1 MVFSSVE
8 FIFIF
13 LPVCLAGYY
22 LIGKKHRTARNA
34 FLLVMS
40 LAFYAS
46 GEPKFVLVMMLS
58 IAVNYAMA
66 LLVDSCCGKKNLKT
80 MLLVLAIA
88 LDLALLFYYKYIWF
102 AINTLNRAFKLN
114 IDYIYVALP
123 LGISFFTFQEM
134 SYIIDV
140 YRKKV
145 PVQRNPLI
153 VALYV
158 AFFPQLIAGPI
169 VRYSDIQEEIISR
182 DENAGNFSKGVTRFA
197 EGLAKKTIL
206 ANNLAI
212 ASDYAFN
219 LNPEFLGT
227 GVAWIGAVA
236 YSLQIFFDFS
246 GYSDM
251 AIGLGRMFGFHILE
265 NFNFPY
271 ISKSISEF
279 WRRWHISLSSWF
291 RDYVYIPLG
300 GSRKGN
306 VYLNLLAVFAL
317 TGLWH
322 GASWTFAVWGLW
334 NGFFVV
340 AERFAEKRMH
350 LKIPKAIGHVYTLLV
365 CVIGWVFFRAI
376 GMQEAFTYIK
386 CMFVFTEGIANDA
399 LYALS
404 DFGPIILIS
413 VLFSIPLI
421 KKEKMPEPVRIACT
435 AILLVLGMIFVVS
448 GTYNPFIYFNF

>member
-13 LPVCLAGYY
+13 LPICLIGYY
-22 LIGKKHRTARNA
+22 LISKKHRTARNA

-40 LAFYAS
+40 LAFYAA
-46 GEPKFVLVMMLS
+46 GEPKFVAVMVAS
-58 IAVNYAMA
+58 IVINYGMA
-66 LLVDSCCGKKNLKT
+66 LLIASAEGNRRAGT
-80 MLLVLAIA
+80 AILALALA

-102 AINTLNRAFKLN
+102 AIDTLNRAFKLSL
-114 IDYIYVALP
+114 DYIYVTLP
-123 LGISFFTFQEM
+123 IVISFFTFQEM
-134 SYIIDV
+134 SYVIDV
-140 YRKKV
+140 YRGKV
-145 PVQRNPLI
+145 PVQKNPLI

-169 VRYSDIQEEIISR
+169 VRYSDICEEIQSR
-182 DENAGNFSKGVTRFA
+182 KETADDFAYGITRFA

-206 ANNLAI
+206 ANNLAV
-212 ASDYAFN
+212 AADYAFN
-219 LNPEFLGT
+219 LRPELLGT

-236 YSLQIFFDFS
+236 YSLQIFYDFS

-271 ISKSISEF
+271 VSGSISEF
-279 WRRWHISLSSWF
+279 WRRWHMSLSSWF

-306 VYLNLLAVFAL
+306 VYGNLLVVFAL

-322 GASWTFAVWGLW
+322 GASWTFVVWGLW
-334 NGFFVV
+334 NGFFVI
-340 AERFAEKRMH
+340 AERFAKNHLH
-350 LKIPKAIGHVYTLLV
+350 LKMPGILSHVYTLFV
-365 CVIGWVFFRAI
+365 CVTGWVFFRAI
-376 GMQEAFTYIK
+376 GMQEALAYLK
-386 CMFVFTEGIANDA
+386 SMFVFTKGVPNDA

-404 DFGPIILIS
+404 DFGPMILIS
-413 VLFSIPLI
+413 ALFSIPLI
-421 KKEKMPEPVRIACT
+421 KREKLPKILQLVFT
-435 AILLVLGMIFVVS
+435 VILLVMGLLFVIS